1 MRQLLSIT
9 CLFLLTIS
17 LGVPAVSAADAR
29 LTDVSFAKSSGT
41 EEVVIFKLTDISLP
55 KVFGIEGEKPRIVCD
70 FLNTELDKKVS
81 RQINT
86 KGNMIKAVRLGL
98 HTTPSLMIR
107 VVLDLIPGPDY
118 DIQQTLLTEEKL
130 FTISVNLAQSEAR

>member
-9 CLFLLTIS
+9 CLFLLTLS
-17 LGVPAVSAADAR
+17 LGVTAQAADAL
-29 LTDVSFAKSSGT
+29 LTDVSFAKSSAT
-41 EEVVIFKLTDISLP
+41 EEVAIFKLTDISLP

-70 FLNTELDKKVS
+70 FLNADLDKKIS
-81 RQINT
+81 RQIDTN
-86 KGNMIKAVRLGL
+86 GSMIKSIRLGL
-98 HTTPSLMIR
+98 HNSPAPMIR

-130 FTISVNLAQSEAR
+130 FTISVNLAKSAAR